1 MIKRLEISVLAALL
15 FSAVLSVCAMNV
27 ESAQIRESVFR
38 LHILANSDSEADQ
51 ALKLKVRDR
60 LLEVS
65 GDLFT
70 HAGSRDEAVAAAEA
84 QLPLL
89 EREAERVLREN
100 GCADGVTAAVEEAY
114 FTTRTYGDVTLP
126 AGRYTALRV
135 VIGEGKGHNWWCVM
149 FPPLCISAVSEDEAR
164 LDDVLNEQQLDF
176 VEGSPYEPRFKCV
189 ELYEQFKE
197 TIERGRE
204 DDSDRSGNGGQR

>member
-1 MIKRLEISVLAALL
+1 MIKRLELSVLAALL

-27 ESAQIRESVFR
+27 ESAQIRENVFR
-38 LHILANSDSEADQ
+38 LHILANSDSEEDQ

-65 GDLFT
+65 GELFVQSE
-70 HAGSRDEAVAAAEA
+70 SRDEAIAAARG
-84 QLPLL
+84 QLPML
-89 EREAERVLREN
+89 EAEAERVLREN
-100 GCADGVTAAVEEAY
+100 GCADGVTAAVEETY
-114 FTTRTYGDVTLP
+114 FTTRAYGDVTLP

-149 FPPLCISAVSEDEAR
+149 FPPLCVSAVSEDGAR
-164 LDDVLNEQQLDF
+164 LDDVLNEQQIGF

-189 ELYEQFKE
+189 ELYEQWKE
-197 TIERGRE
+197 SMERRRE
-204 DDSDRSGNGGQR
+204 DDSDRGGNGGQR